1 MIDDE
6 TLDRLMDRMDEE
18 RLELLGLEDVLTG
31 SRQGASQISTP
42 SRDGCRISR
51 ERRHVKG
58 VDTP

>member
-31 SRQGASQISTP
+31 LRQGASQISTP
-42 SRDGCRISR
+42 SGDGCRISG